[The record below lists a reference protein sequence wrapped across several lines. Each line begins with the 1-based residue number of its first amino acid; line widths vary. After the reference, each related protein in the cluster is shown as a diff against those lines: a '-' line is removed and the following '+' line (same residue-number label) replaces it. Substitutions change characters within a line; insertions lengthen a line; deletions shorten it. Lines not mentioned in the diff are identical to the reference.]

1 MTTLDTT
8 GQSARR
14 DAAKAQATHQIRLD
28 TRSTHEDGMLVAVHG
43 YTIASLHDR
52 DAVGAFV
59 PVHEWATPVE
69 ICAELRAAGYVALG
83 FGYVRAI

>member
-8 GQSARR
+8 GQSTRR
-14 DAAKAQATHQIRLD
+14 DAAKVQATHQLRLD
-28 TRSTHEDGMLVAVHG
+28 TRSAHEDGMLVAVHG

-52 DAVGAFV
+52 GAVVAFV
-59 PVHEWATPVE
+59 PVHEWATPAE
-69 ICAELRAAGYVALG
+69 ICAELRAAGYITLG